1 MYKIIFK
8 DGTEVTNLDRN
19 CNTFIAE
26 PTFNTSV
33 LTDSNLSQITIV
45 DLATGI
51 TEAWTNVEVT
61 ACGSTDEGNYWFALN
76 QLSQAAIET
85 QQLGD
90 TITDMELAIVEMY
103 EMITGGNR

>member
-8 DGTEVTNLDRN
+8 DGIEVTNLDRN

-26 PTFNTSV
+26 QAFNTSV
-33 LTDSNLSQITIV
+33 LTASNLSKITIV
-45 DLATGI
+45 DLATDI
-51 TEAWTNVEVT
+51 TEEWTNVEVT

-76 QLSQAAIET
+76 QLSQAEIET
-85 QQLGD
+85 KQLED

-103 EMITGGNR
+103 EMIIGGN

>member
-26 PTFNTSV
+26 QAFDTSV
-33 LTDSNLSQITIV
+33 LTASNLSQITIV
-45 DLATGI
+45 DLETAI
-51 TEAWTNVEVT
+51 TEDWTNVEVT
-61 ACGSTDEGNYWFALN
+61 ACGSTDDGNYWFALN
-76 QLSQAAIET
+76 QLSRVDLET
-85 QQLGD
+85 KQLED

>member
-26 PTFNTSV
+26 QTFNTSV
-33 LTDSNLSQITIV
+33 LTASNLSKITIV
-45 DLATGI
+45 DLATDI
-51 TEAWTNVEVT
+51 AEEWTNVEVT
-61 ACGSTDEGNYWFALN
+61 ACGSTDEGNYWVALN
-76 QLSQAAIET
+76 QLSQAEIET
-85 QQLGD
+85 KQLGD

-103 EMITGGNR
+103 EMIIGGN

>member
-26 PTFNTSV
+26 QTFDTSV

-45 DLATGI
+45 DLATDTI
-51 TEAWTNVEVT
+51 EEWTNVEVT

-76 QLSQAAIET
+76 QLSQAEIET
-85 QQLGD
+85 KQLGD

-103 EMITGGNR
+103 EMIIGR